1 MVPSITEEDK
11 ATVKRNFEAYCEVQD
26 RKKELTEENKA
37 LIGDTAFILDV
48 KKPVV
53 SKLFATLKKRMENG
67 GDEGDEVSQIIDL
80 VFKD

>member
-11 ATVKRNFEAYCEVQD
+11 QTVKRNFEAYCEVQD
-26 RKKELTEENKA
+26 RKKELAEENKM

-67 GDEGDEVSQIIDL
+67 GDEGDEVSQIIELIFRD
-80 VFKD
+80 